1 MELDFDKI
9 KRIRKIRS
17 VKSDLSKEENILIKP
32 ILSDKKLIPLIYK
45 TFTNIICK
53 KSDEGIS
60 RHYKIFCVN
69 VKYGIHY
76 WFRIFLFNSF
86 AK

>member
-45 TFTNIICK
+45 NHQR
-53 KSDEGIS
+53 KSDMT
-60 RHYKIFCVN
+60 RTHNRCHQVL
-69 VKYGIHY
+69 IHS
-76 WFRIFLFNSF
+76 LQVVQ
-86 AK
+86 AL